1 MQQINLLI
9 APNSFKECA
18 DAAEIADEIKKHF
31 SREQFKL
38 KSIPISD
45 GGDGF
50 LKICQSN
57 YQLKIVTKEI
67 SSFYEEKIVQVPV
80 GISEDRKEIFLESA
94 EILGMKK
101 IPQEKRNPALL
112 NSNNLGELLIKI
124 ENEFSPSAKIILGLG
139 GTSTNDLGLGL
150 CVPFGLKLFNSFG
163 TEVPVHPK
171 HFAEVVKIILPNR
184 KLSFEIDVVTDVEIP
199 LFGENGTSKTFAKQK
214 GASDNDIEN
223 LEKGVKNI
231 LSILKKEHGVDF
243 SSKLFGAGGGL
254 LLGLSLISDLKV
266 IFAKEFLLTNLQLEK
281 EIGETDYIITG
292 EGSFDQQSMMNKGTG
307 VLVKCAKK
315 YHKKIFVICGK
326 INDAAFFNDYENL
339 KPISLEKYFKTEELS
354 IKNYKSGIEKACGE
368 ITSSILSHP

>member
-18 DAAEIADEIKKHF
+18 DATEIADEIKKHF
-31 SREQFKL
+31 GREKFKI

-67 SSFYEEKIVQVPV
+67 SSFYDERIIQVPV
-80 GISEDRKEIFLESA
+80 GISEDRKEIYLESA
-94 EILGMKK
+94 EILGMNK
-101 IPQEKRNPALL
+101 IPREKRNPSLL
-112 NSNNLGELLIKI
+112 NSSNLGELLIKI

-139 GTSTNDLGLGL
+139 GTATNDLGLGV
-150 CVPFGLKLFNSFG
+150 CASCGLKLFNSVG
-163 TEVPVHPK
+163 TEVPVKPK
-171 HFAEVVKIILPNR
+171 HFAEVAKIVLPER
-184 KLSFEIDVVTDVEIP
+184 KLSLELDVVTDVEIP

-214 GASDNDIEN
+214 GASDDDIEN

-231 LSILKKEHGVDF
+231 LSILKNEHGVDF
-243 SSKLFGAGGGL
+243 LSELFGAGGGL

-266 IFAKEFLLTNLQLEK
+266 IFANEFLLTNLQLEK
-281 EIGETDYIITG
+281 EIRGTDYIITG

-307 VLVKCAKK
+307 VLTKCAKK

-326 INDAAFFNDYENL
+326 LIDAALFDDYEDL
-339 KPISLEKYFKTEELS
+339 KSISFEKYFKTEELS
-354 IKNYKSGIEKACGE
+354 IKNYKSGIEKACRE